1 MMSSL
6 NAASLSGKT
15 AFVTGSTGGIGLAI
29 AQRLAAQGCHVVM
42 HGLESEDVVD
52 AQIKSTRGAEGRA
65 GRVLYVQAD
74 VQHPSEIERVF
85 AEIQA
90 QLGGVDI
97 LVNNAVTRFFSPV
110 ESFPVE
116 KWDLAMAVN
125 VTAAFHTIRLALPLM
140 RERGWGR
147 IINMAS
153 VYGLRGTPNRID
165 YVTSKSAL
173 IGMTRAVAAEV
184 VDQGVTCNAICPGT
198 VLTPNIESRIQALM
212 TDKKLER
219 SAAEKEFLRGK
230 QPGGQ
235 IIPAD
240 HIARMAAYLC
250 EPEAAHING
259 AVMPVENG
267 WLAL

>member
-1 MMSSL
+1 MMSAL
-6 NAASLSGKT
+6 GARSLSGKT

-29 AQRLAAQGCHVVM
+29 VQRLATLECNVVM
-42 HGLESEDVVD
+42 HGLEPMDVVS
-52 AQIKSTRGAEGRA
+52 AQIESTRTLS
-65 GRVLYVQAD
+65 GRVLYIQAD
-74 VQHPSEIERVF
+74 VQHQSEIERMF

-90 QLGGVDI
+90 KFGGVDI

-110 ESFPVE
+110 EAFPAD
-116 KWDLAMAVN
+116 KWDQAMAVN
-125 VTAAFHTIRLALPLM
+125 VTAAFHTIRLTLPFM
-140 RERGWGR
+140 RGRGWGR

-212 TDKKLER
+212 NDKKLER
-219 SAAEKEFLRGK
+219 AAAEKEFLKGK

>member
-29 AQRLAAQGCHVVM
+29 AQRLAASGCNVVM
-42 HGLESEDVVD
+42 HGLESEAEVD
-52 AQIKSTRGAEGRA
+52 GQIKSTRCAQ

-74 VQHPSEIERVF
+74 VQHPSEIERVL

-110 ESFPVE
+110 ESFPTE

-212 TDKKLER
+212 TDKKLDR
-219 SAAEKEFLRGK
+219 AAAEKEFLKGK

>member
-29 AQRLAAQGCHVVM
+29 AQRLAALGCNVVM
-42 HGLESEDVVD
+42 HGLESEAEVD
-52 AQIKSTRGAEGRA
+52 GQIKSTRCAE

-110 ESFPVE
+110 EAFPTE

-212 TDKKLER
+212 TDKKLDR
-219 SAAEKEFLRGK
+219 AAAEKEFLKGK

>member
-1 MMSSL
+1 MMSAL
-6 NAASLSGKT
+6 GARSLSGKT

-29 AQRLAAQGCHVVM
+29 AQRLAALECNVVM
-42 HGLESEDVVD
+42 HGLESMDAVS
-52 AQIKSTRGAEGRA
+52 AQIESTRTLA
-65 GRVLYVQAD
+65 GRVLYIQAD
-74 VQHPSEIERVF
+74 VQHRSEIERTF
-85 AEIQA
+85 AEIHA
-90 QLGGVDI
+90 KFGGVDI

-110 ESFPVE
+110 EAFPAE

-125 VTAAFHTIRLALPLM
+125 VTAAFHTIRLSLPFM

-212 TDKKLER
+212 NEKKLER
-219 SAAEKEFLRGK
+219 AAAEKEFLKGK